1 MKAMTTTTIRSLTA
15 SAKLGWGRSQMM
27 SGRAPVGCIPIL
39 AAMFTAA
46 FPPGA
51 LADVVNMDSFGVTL
65 NNAPIFND
73 TFSATQAL
81 TGPAA
86 GRNQFSGINFPDGTP
101 ANYNVM
107 GTVTETGTKAI
118 LDTSLGAQ
126 VVQTSPFLQRIAINS
141 AVLQTGPANS
151 PFSLTESSPFTTS
164 GVFGVSVP
172 PTPSGFYQVELS
184 DRVASNMGMGEVLS
198 VQVHNCSPAA
208 AACGSLTGPYL
219 LLVDANFLTN
229 TSVSLGVAPL
239 DTSNQQILLEL
250 THPIAGDPT
259 VHGYY
264 AYINNGVEGPL
275 TPLGSATDLFQNLDY
290 TQAGFVQLAPVPEPS
305 TFTLLASAIG
315 GLAGLGWWG
324 RRKATGPGS
333 SLREVTNL

>member
-1 MKAMTTTTIRSLTA
+1 MMTR
-15 SAKLGWGRSQMM
+15 R
-27 SGRAPVGCIPIL
+27 RL
-39 AAMFTAA
+39 AAPIPVLAGIFALGSPM
-46 FPPGA
+46 GA
-51 LADVVNMDSFGVTL
+51 SADVVDMYNFGVTL
-65 NNAPIFND
+65 NNASIFND
-73 TFSATQAL
+73 TFSRNQVL

-86 GRNQFSGINFPDGTP
+86 GQNQFSGINFPDGTS
-101 ANYNVM
+101 ADYNVM

-151 PFSLTESSPFTTS
+151 HFSLTESSPFTTS

-172 PTPSGFYQVELS
+172 PTPAGFYQVELS

-208 AACGSLTGPYL
+208 AACGSLTGPYI

-229 TSVSLGVAPL
+229 TSVALGVAPL
-239 DTSNQQILLEL
+239 NTSNQQILLEL

-259 VHGYY
+259 VDGYY

-275 TPLGSATDLFQNLDY
+275 TLLGSATDLFQNLDY
-290 TQAGFVQLAPVPEPS
+290 TQAGIVQLAPVPEPS
-305 TFTLLASAIG
+305 SLALLTSSVAG
-315 GLAGLGWWG
+315 VAGLLWY
-324 RRKATGPGS
+324 RR
-333 SLREVTNL
+333 REVRASGSQQATSL